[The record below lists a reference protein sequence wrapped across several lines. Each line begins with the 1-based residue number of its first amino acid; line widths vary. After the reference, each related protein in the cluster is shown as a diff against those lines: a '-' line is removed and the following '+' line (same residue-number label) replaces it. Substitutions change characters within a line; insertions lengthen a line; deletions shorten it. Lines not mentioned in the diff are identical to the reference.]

1 MLTFGIAA
9 IVGVAAA
16 AVAEDLRYFAEG
28 SPDSFLQTWRIQP
41 VSMFVGSLVF
51 VTTLYLLQ
59 RLNDRQHALNYV
71 FPYVPLV
78 VFSGIDL
85 AARLNPLW
93 VAFVAAAP
101 ASAGASCK
109 SISCRAAEPAVFG
122 FPRLIQHGCPV
133 LACFWLG
140 RGLSL
145 PNVTDCLRIF
155 Q

>member
-1 MLTFGIAA
+1 MRKKRSPAARGDSTILTFAMAA
-9 IVGVAAA
+9 VVGVLAA

-71 FPYVPLV
+71 FPYMPLV

-93 VAFVAAAP
+93 VAVVAAA
-101 ASAGASCK
+101 CLCW
-109 SISCRAAEPAVFG
+109 SILQIHFLQS
-122 FPRLIQHGCPV
+122 
-133 LACFWLG
+133 
-140 RGLSL
+140 S
-145 PNVTDCLRIF
+145 
-155 Q
+155 

>member
-1 MLTFGIAA
+1 MRKRRSPRERGDSTILTFGIAA

-41 VSMFVGSLVF
+41 VSMFAGSLVF

-93 VAFVAAAP
+93 VGVVAALCF
-101 ASAGASCK
+101 GC
-109 SISCRAAEPAVFG
+109 SILQIHFLQSG
-122 FPRLIQHGCPV
+122 
-133 LACFWLG
+133 
-140 RGLSL
+140 
-145 PNVTDCLRIF
+145 
-155 Q
+155 

>member
-1 MLTFGIAA
+1 MRKKRNPAERGNITILTFGMAA
-9 IVGVAAA
+9 VVGVLAA

-78 VFSGIDL
+78 VFSGLDL
-85 AARLNPLW
+85 AIRLNPLW
-93 VAFVAAAP
+93 VAVVAAACL
-101 ASAGASCK
+101 GW
-109 SISCRAAEPAVFG
+109 SILQIHFLQS
-122 FPRLIQHGCPV
+122 
-133 LACFWLG
+133 
-140 RGLSL
+140 S
-145 PNVTDCLRIF
+145 
-155 Q
+155 